1 MIKERSCGCI
11 IIEDGKV
18 ILVQETEGHWGFP
31 KGHVEKGETDIET
44 AKREIREEINLEVE
58 IDENKKYEL
67 NYMTPKGN
75 EKTVILFMA
84 HISGGI
90 FKAQETEVK
99 NAKWFPLDEALETL
113 THDSAKNV
121 FKKILEDYKK

>member
-11 IIEDGKV
+11 IIEDNKV

-44 AKREIREEINLEVE
+44 AKREIKEEINLEVE

-75 EKTVILFMA
+75 EKTVILFIA
-84 HISGGI
+84 HKSGGI
-90 FKAQETEVK
+90 FKVQETEVK
-99 NAKWFPLDEALETL
+99 NAKWFSFDEALEKL
-113 THDSAKNV
+113 TYDSVRDV
-121 FKKILEDYKK
+121 FKKVLEEL